1 MDTQHTPDASW
12 FEPLFDANC
21 AIEAAVPALV
31 DDQLFPEE
39 RAFIQKAVPKR
50 RAEFGTARLCAR
62 RALAQLGIAPSA
74 LVPEQD
80 RAPRW
85 PTGISGSISHTQGC
99 CAVVVARSAHYRS
112 LGLDVE
118 QDKTL
123 APELREMICTA
134 HERRVLG
141 SRVAQDAMLYF
152 AAKEA
157 FYKCQYPLTQLF
169 LDFLDVELEVDLVR
183 GTFQARVLKAI
194 DGKPAW
200 IDRLPGRFIRRNG
213 LWLCGVTLSAE

>member
-1 MDTQHTPDASW
+1 MDTRHAPDASW
-12 FEPLFDANC
+12 FQPLFDANC
-21 AIEAAVPALV
+21 AIEAAAPTLV

-62 RALAQLGIAPSA
+62 RALARLGIAPCA
-74 LVPEQD
+74 LLPEED

-85 PTGISGSISHTQGC
+85 PSGVAGSISHTQGC
-99 CAVVVARSAHYRS
+99 CAVVVARSAHQRS

-123 APELREMICTA
+123 APELRAMICTA
-134 HERRVLG
+134 RERRVLG
-141 SRVAQDAMLYF
+141 SREAQDAMLYF

-157 FYKCQYPLTQLF
+157 FYKCQYPLTRLF
-169 LDFLDVELEVDLVR
+169 LDFLDVELEVDFTR

-194 DGKPAW
+194 DAKPAW
-200 IDRLPGRFIRRNG
+200 IDRLPGRFIRQNG